1 MLKSLCR
8 KYTCESTWS
17 ADFIEGKGEGS
28 IVLLHG
34 KPGVGKTFTAG
45 EISPFQHAV
54 DYGVTKRSVEC
65 VAEEIKR
72 PLISLTCADIGTDPT
87 SVERNLL
94 TWFELAKFW
103 RAVLL
108 LDEADVFLE
117 RRSASDLTRNNLVA
131 IFLR

>member
-1 MLKSLCR
+1 M
-8 KYTCESTWS
+8 
-17 ADFIEGKGEGS
+17 
-28 IVLLHG
+28 
-34 KPGVGKTFTAG
+34 
-45 EISPFQHAV
+45 
-54 DYGVTKRSVEC
+54 
-65 VAEEIKR
+65 AEEIKR

-117 RRSASDLTRNNLVA
+117 RRSASDLARNNLVA